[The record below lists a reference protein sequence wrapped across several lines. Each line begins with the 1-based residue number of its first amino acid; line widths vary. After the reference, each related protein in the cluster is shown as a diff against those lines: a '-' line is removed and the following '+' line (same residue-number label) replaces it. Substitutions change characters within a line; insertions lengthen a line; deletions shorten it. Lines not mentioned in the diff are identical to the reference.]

1 MQFDGRQVWSFTTLS
16 QRMKAVAMISN
27 NCQSCEVRLA
37 QRLASEQTTARAIL
51 SGQTQMYDRWACA
64 LLYAIKLLNVHAH
77 KQFNFGRDRVSLCS
91 ISAIN
96 QSTSIWQVTWK
107 TKTIWLA
114 LIDEKSNPPL
124 YNWCGG
130 LGRRPKTPLLSWTRR
145 ELTIKE
151 TSGSSCTSR

>member
-1 MQFDGRQVWSFTTLS
+1 
-16 QRMKAVAMISN
+16 MISN
-27 NCQSCEVRLA
+27 NCQSYEVRLA
-37 QRLASEQTTARAIL
+37 QRFASEQTTAQAIL
-51 SGQTQMYDRWACA
+51 SGQTQMYDRWDCA

-114 LIDEKSNPPL
+114 LIDKKVHSASL
-124 YNWCGG
+124 QLVWRVRSASI
-130 LGRRPKTPLLSWTRR
+130 RRSYSGHGVSSKQ
-145 ELTIKE
+145 E
-151 TSGSSCTSR
+151 TSGSSCTSRLII

>member
-1 MQFDGRQVWSFTTLS
+1 MQFDERQVWSFTTLS

-27 NCQSCEVRLA
+27 NCQSYEVRLA
-37 QRLASEQTTARAIL
+37 QRFASEQTTAQAIL

-64 LLYAIKLLNVHAH
+64 LLYVIKLLNVHAH

-114 LIDEKSNPPL
+114 LIDKKVRSASL
-124 YNWCGG
+124 QLVGG
-130 LGRRPKTPLLSWTRR
+130 LGWRQYAANIPDTA
-145 ELTIKE
+145 
-151 TSGSSCTSR
+151 